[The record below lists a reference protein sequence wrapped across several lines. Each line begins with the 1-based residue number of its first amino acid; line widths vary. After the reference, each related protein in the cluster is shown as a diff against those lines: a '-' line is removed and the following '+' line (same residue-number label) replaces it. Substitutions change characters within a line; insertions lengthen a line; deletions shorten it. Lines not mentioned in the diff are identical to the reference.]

1 MRETAGGAE
10 DFTYELIVLRKGRPV
25 LPIQRNEV
33 DVRVIDDDAAELIR
47 ARLHAASAFLRAAI
61 PAVGRIEVQNNPFY
75 DWVGTGWLV
84 APEVIVTN
92 RHVAQAFGMRDAA
105 RFVFRPGLDASRP
118 QAGRIDFLEEIGLG
132 EPLEVALAEIVW
144 IAPDAGPDVAFLRL
158 AAARPDVAPIA
169 LADAAA
175 ASGAQVAVIGYP
187 ARDSR
192 VPNSGLMDDIFGEVY
207 DKKRLAP
214 GQLTLTGAAELQ
226 HDCTTLG
233 GNSGSVLLDLATG
246 KAAGLH
252 FSGVYLRSNYAV
264 PASVVGGLIASRPWQ
279 GSDAPDA
286 APGGRRA
293 GPRVRAVDHPDPR
306 RPQPRAAA
314 RPRGPPGRRRGRA
327 RSPRRASVEAAAE
340 AVRTD
345 LAGNPAVVSV
355 RPGYAFRDGWIT
367 PERAVVVRLR
377 PGAGDPGRR
386 RRRSPPAS
394 ACRWS
399 SATPTRPKASASPGA
414 SPAPRRRTATSPTTA
429 ASSPATSPSRPAASP
444 PSSATPARTPAG
456 RRCAPSS
463 RACATT
469 SPWRCT
475 TSPPPTS

>member
-1 MRETAGGAE
+1 M
-10 DFTYELIVLRKGRPV
+10 LRKGRPV

-144 IAPDAGPDVAFLRL
+144 IAPDTGPDVAFLRL

-192 VPNSGLMDDIFGEVY
+192 VPDSGLMDDIFGEVY

-214 GQLTLTGAAELQ
+214 GQLTSPARRSCSTTAPPSAA
-226 HDCTTLG
+226 TR
-233 GNSGSVLLDLATG
+233 A
-246 KAAGLH
+246 
-252 FSGVYLRSNYAV
+252 RSSSTSP
-264 PASVVGGLIASRPWQ
+264 PA
-279 GSDAPDA
+279 
-286 APGGRRA
+286 
-293 GPRVRAVDHPDPR
+293 
-306 RPQPRAAA
+306 
-314 RPRGPPGRRRGRA
+314 RRRGSTSA
-327 RSPRRASVEAAAE
+327 ASTCGPTTRSPRA
-340 AVRTD
+340 
-345 LAGNPAVVSV
+345 
-355 RPGYAFRDGWIT
+355 
-367 PERAVVVRLR
+367 
-377 PGAGDPGRR
+377 
-386 RRRSPPAS
+386 
-394 ACRWS
+394 S
-399 SATPTRPKASASPGA
+399 SAG
-414 SPAPRRRTATSPTTA
+414 
-429 ASSPATSPSRPAASP
+429 
-444 PSSATPARTPAG
+444 
-456 RRCAPSS
+456 
-463 RACATT
+463 
-469 SPWRCT
+469 
-475 TSPPPTS
+475 

>member
-1 MRETAGGAE
+1 MLRQRSWSRAELRAFVDDLRRNDPELFAELDGTARRAAAGEAPEGLDPAAPAFNRLVRETAGGAE
-10 DFTYELIVLRKGRPV
+10 DFTYKSIVLRKGRPV

-169 LADAAA
+169 LADAAP

-279 GSDAPDA
+279 GSDAPAPRPAAA
-286 APGGRRA
+286 APA
-293 GPRVRAVDHPDPR
+293 PRVRAVDHADPR

-327 RSPRRASVEAAAE
+327 R
-340 AVRTD
+340 
-345 LAGNPAVVSV
+345 
-355 RPGYAFRDGWIT
+355 RPGS
-367 PERAVVVRLR
+367 ERRGGGR
-377 PGAGDPGRR
+377 GGAH
-386 RRRSPPAS
+386 
-394 ACRWS
+394 
-399 SATPTRPKASASPGA
+399 
-414 SPAPRRRTATSPTTA
+414 
-429 ASSPATSPSRPAASP
+429 
-444 PSSATPARTPAG
+444 
-456 RRCAPSS
+456 
-463 RACATT
+463 
-469 SPWRCT
+469 
-475 TSPPPTS
+475 